1 MRKQST
7 LGTPLDLELLS
18 VFCRVAETSSFVQTG
33 RELDM
38 TTSAVSK
45 RISRLEA
52 RLDVQLLT
60 RTTRRVV
67 PTDAGL
73 ELYQRGVAILG
84 AVEEA
89 QDAVSMFTHRLRG
102 VLRVSGPM
110 TLGEFHLA
118 PLLPEFT
125 ERYPEIQLDL
135 VLSDRWVNLVDEH
148 FDLAVRV
155 GQLPDSTLRVRRMGK
170 APMVVVGSPE
180 YFARHGRPELP
191 ADLLGHRCIRYSLT
205 PVGREWRFHVD
216 GRPTTIPVNAQVHL
230 NNGGAIC
237 AAAVGGRG
245 VARLPLFCVEDAIDS
260 GRLEVVLA
268 DFAPPPF
275 DVVAIYPPAKKLPA
289 KTRAFIDF
297 IAPRLRRRL
306 RQKVS

>member
-1 MRKQST
+1 
-7 LGTPLDLELLS
+7 
-18 VFCRVAETSSFVQTG
+18 
-33 RELDM
+33 
-38 TTSAVSK
+38 
-45 RISRLEA
+45 
-52 RLDVQLLT
+52 
-60 RTTRRVV
+60 
-67 PTDAGL
+67 
-73 ELYQRGVAILG
+73 
-84 AVEEA
+84 
-89 QDAVSMFTHRLRG
+89 
-102 VLRVSGPM
+102 
-110 TLGEFHLA
+110 
-118 PLLPEFT
+118 
-125 ERYPEIQLDL
+125 
-135 VLSDRWVNLVDEH
+135 
-148 FDLAVRV
+148 
-155 GQLPDSTLRVRRMGK
+155 MGK

-237 AAAVGGRG
+237 AAAVGGLG